1 MRKRSNWEEFKRLL
15 EQHNITKLYHFTDRD
30 NLESIINNGGLHSW
44 KDCEERG
51 IDISKPGGGGQ
62 GSLSWSLDLRDGLEY
77 YVRVSFTRQHPMMYV
92 AMNEN
97 RISNPVILEIDPEVI
112 YNEDT
117 CYADCNATRNGANV
131 GSSLEDF
138 KKIHFQTVK
147 ATKHFDLDAD
157 EQPYF
162 QAEILVK
169 NFIPLKYITNIG
181 NFGIPIPN
189 QPQQLQSKNAY
200 TARVDREHPTAFI
213 FLVDQSVSMRRLTTF
228 NGEDMTLSEA
238 VARIV
243 NSQINELVERCVK
256 NNDTRHYF
264 DIAMIGYGQEA
275 YSAWNGSLEG
285 RDFVTPEDIRNN
297 PFQKKML
304 REEVR
309 TRKGVTI
316 KEVEKKQWMTARHDG
331 NWTHMDKALKRAE
344 GLLVNWMHE
353 HHDKDCYPPT
363 ILNIT
368 DGEYNGVTDDEML
381 QLSNQLK
388 SMFTNDGNVLFF
400 NIHIVPGHAE
410 AVAFPATMAEL
421 NNNGYGEKLYNM
433 SSLLP
438 LNYNEQIRNIFGDKQ
453 TDIRYHAMGV
463 NTGMERLVKMMKIG
477 TLSSMLVNNN
487 H

>member
-138 KKIHFQTVK
+138 KKIHLQTVK